1 MKAKV
6 VETGEIVNVTPYPT
20 WYKEN
25 GQGPDRREW
34 DEDEVKLRADI
45 NKLLLE
51 FSKKY
56 DVECIDIG
64 IARNEWY
71 GRNTYECPMYLLS
84 LAWKF
89 DYLAHEKE

>member
-1 MKAKV
+1 METKLSTKDKRAKQR
-6 VETGEIVNVTPYPT
+6 Y
-20 WYKEN
+20 
-25 GQGPDRREW
+25 D
-34 DEDEVKLRADI
+34 DEVKLRANI
-45 NKLLLE
+45 NKLLWE

-71 GRNTYECPMYLLS
+71 GRNTFNCPMYLLS

-89 DYLAHEKE
+89 DYLAHEKD

>member
-1 MKAKV
+1 METKLSIKDKRAKQR
-6 VETGEIVNVTPYPT
+6 Y
-20 WYKEN
+20 
-25 GQGPDRREW
+25 
-34 DEDEVKLRADI
+34 EDEVKLRSDI
-45 NKLLLE
+45 NKLLWE

-56 DVECIDIG
+56 DVECVDIG

-71 GRNTYECPMYLLS
+71 GRNDYKFPMYLLS

>member
-1 MKAKV
+1 METKLSTKDKRAKQR
-6 VETGEIVNVTPYPT
+6 Y
-20 WYKEN
+20 
-25 GQGPDRREW
+25 
-34 DEDEVKLRADI
+34 EDEVKLRSDI
-45 NKLLLE
+45 NKLLWE

-56 DVECIDIG
+56 DVECVDIG

>member
-1 MKAKV
+1 METKLSIKDKRAKQR
-6 VETGEIVNVTPYPT
+6 Y
-20 WYKEN
+20 
-25 GQGPDRREW
+25 
-34 DEDEVKLRADI
+34 EDEVKLRANI
-45 NKLLLE
+45 NKLLWE

-71 GRNTYECPMYLLS
+71 GRNAYNCPMYLLS

-89 DYLAHEKE
+89 DYLAHEKD

>member
-1 MKAKV
+1 METKLSTKDKRAKQR
-6 VETGEIVNVTPYPT
+6 Y
-20 WYKEN
+20 
-25 GQGPDRREW
+25 
-34 DEDEVKLRADI
+34 EDEVKLRADI
-45 NKLLLE
+45 NKLLWE

-56 DVECIDIG
+56 DVECVDIG

>member
-1 MKAKV
+1 METKLSVKDKKAKQR
-6 VETGEIVNVTPYPT
+6 Y
-20 WYKEN
+20 
-25 GQGPDRREW
+25 D
-34 DEDEVKLRADI
+34 DEVKLRADI
-45 NKLLLE
+45 NKLLWE

-56 DVECIDIG
+56 DVECVDIG

-89 DYLAHEKE
+89 DYLAHEKD

>member
-1 MKAKV
+1 METKLSVKDKRAKKR
-6 VETGEIVNVTPYPT
+6 Y
-20 WYKEN
+20 
-25 GQGPDRREW
+25 
-34 DEDEVKLRADI
+34 EDEVKLRADI
-45 NKLLLE
+45 NKLLWE

-56 DVECIDIG
+56 DVECVDIG

-89 DYLAHEKE
+89 DYLVHEKE